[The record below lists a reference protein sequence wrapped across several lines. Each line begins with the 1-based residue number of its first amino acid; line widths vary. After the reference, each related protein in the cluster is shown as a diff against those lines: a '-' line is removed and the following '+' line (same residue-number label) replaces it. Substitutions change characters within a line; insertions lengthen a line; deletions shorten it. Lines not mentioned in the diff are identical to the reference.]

1 MGWLFTLGASR
12 KEVAAECTRPHEWT
26 KDDGVVVK
34 HETIARY
41 YSGNDLWTVLEV
53 THDGKQHLRVIL
65 LFKLSRG
72 SGDGWGYKDVSESMG
87 PCAVSCPLKFLDMV
101 PKIPNDYA
109 AEWRP
114 HVRAY
119 WKRRKARAA
128 ERRELKAARK
138 RRILGWVSRN

>member
-12 KEVAAECTRPHEWT
+12 KDVADAVTKTSEWT
-26 KDDGVVVK
+26 RDDGVVVR
-34 HETIARY
+34 HETLARY
-41 YSGNDLWTVLEV
+41 YSGNDLWSVLEV
-53 THDGKQHLRVIL
+53 TQDGKQSLRVIL

-72 SGDGWGYKDVSESMG
+72 NGDGWGYKDVSESMG

-101 PKIPNDYA
+101 PNIPNKYA

-114 HVRAY
+114 RVRAY

-138 RRILGWVSRN
+138 NRVLGWMR